1 MKKLNNKGFAIGT
14 ILYGLLIVMVLL
26 MSLLMSTMAFGRSNS
41 KKYVDEVIDKLE
53 MRYDTQGR
61 CKLASDSLQIM
72 GLPVGVECKLYD
84 LSNKEIESS
93 NKYYWT
99 RYNIYNPNNPTPEL
113 TTTPKLD
120 ATENIYLINLHVTL
134 IPTSRKYKRA
144 TADIEN
150 IRLKKI
156 SGNIDLNGENS
167 NTGIFKSKKECG
179 DQYNRC
185 DDSWIPI
192 TDKPKKD
199 ETGFLFYKVN
209 ENESLPFYV
218 IDQEKSNGDIYLTLI
233 SAKDITQSIWYR
245 GINIAGPIA
254 AMNSLQK
261 ATASWNNVSQNS
273 FNMGVD
279 EFKNNKFTGCSD
291 NKCTKNTYTKTFSS
305 QNARLITVQ
314 EAMDL
319 GCRFWNESN
328 SHASCPFYLYNNLFS
343 SKSYNGTSNDTTA
356 GIGYWTMN
364 ADSEYKN
371 NAIAIFSSGDIG
383 GKNAHT
389 GCYDSN
395 ECGTNEHAK
404 GIRPVIKIKYTED

>member
-1 MKKLNNKGFAIGT
+1 MRKLNNKGFAIGT

-53 MRYDTQGR
+53 MRYDTKGE
-61 CKLASDSLQIM
+61 CMVSSDSLQIM

-84 LSNKEIESS
+84 SSMMNTLDSNISYSWYGDKANQYDVKI
-93 NKYYWT
+93 
-99 RYNIYNPNNPTPEL
+99 NNNTASLDYDDTSGFRTLYL
-113 TTTPKLD
+113 TATFKPKKRGYKQSVFNLK
-120 ATENIYLINLHVTL
+120 IN
-134 IPTSRKYKRA
+134 
-144 TADIEN
+144 
-150 IRLKKI
+150 LKKI
-156 SGNIDLNGENS
+156 SSKIEYRSLSGIEKARTNCNYEYNS
-167 NTGIFKSKKECG
+167 CSEE
-179 DQYNRC
+179 
-185 DDSWIPI
+185 WVPI
-192 TDKPKKD
+192 NDHPTKD
-199 ETGFLFYKVN
+199 ETGFLFYQVN
-209 ENESLPFYV
+209 KNESLPFYV

-305 QNARLITVQ
+305 QKARLITVQ